1 MIVRFLMILLAIF
14 IAASLFFYV
23 LTGREIFLNRAWHLI
38 GVGFVFFLMIWF
50 LLGLENIT

>member
-1 MIVRFLMILLAIF
+1 MIVRFLLILLALF

-23 LTGREIFLNRAWHLI
+23 LTGREKFLNRAWHLI